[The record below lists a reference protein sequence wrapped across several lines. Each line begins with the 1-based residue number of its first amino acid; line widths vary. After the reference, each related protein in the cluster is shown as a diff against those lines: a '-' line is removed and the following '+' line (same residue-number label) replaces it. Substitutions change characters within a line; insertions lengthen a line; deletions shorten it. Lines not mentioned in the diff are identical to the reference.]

1 MSKQAQQNNAA
12 AGSSSQARPPN
23 PNNVNV
29 RPPATSQVQGI
40 ARPAPTAAFVGGTT
54 NPSAPS
60 VPANPPV
67 NVEPQR
73 RPEPVEDEPTR
84 RRRKM
89 KEFLGELA
97 PGLEMEMGITE
108 VSAWS
113 PLT

>member
-1 MSKQAQQNNAA
+1 VK
-12 AGSSSQARPPN
+12 
-23 PNNVNV
+23 
-29 RPPATSQVQGI
+29 
-40 ARPAPTAAFVGGTT
+40 
-54 NPSAPS
+54 
-60 VPANPPV
+60 
-67 NVEPQR
+67 VEPQR